1 MRVFVTGAT
10 GGIGSAVVPE
20 LLGAGHEVLALAR
33 SDASA
38 RAAASVGADVLRG
51 DLDDRESLNRGAMES
66 DGVIHLAF
74 LHFDDFQK
82 AVAQEAAAVEAFGA
96 ALDGS
101 GKPFVM
107 ASGTPPIAGRVATER
122 DSLSIEGPVGG
133 RARNADAALGLAAK
147 GVRSAVVRLPR
158 SVHRAAGPC
167 GFASLLVEAARRTGV
182 SGYVGDGSQR
192 WPAVHVLDAAHL
204 FRLVLEDATPGTVA
218 HAVADEGD
226 PMRALAEV
234 IGRQL
239 DVPTA
244 SVPVDNFGFLG
255 AVFATDQPA
264 SSELTR
270 ERFGWQPTHPS
281 LLEDL
286 AAGNYPEAPVASL

>member
-20 LLGAGHEVLALAR
+20 LIGAGHEVLALAR

-38 RAAASVGADVLRG
+38 RAARSMGADVLRG
-51 DLDDRESLNRGAMES
+51 DLDDPESLSEGAGRA

-74 LHFDDFQK
+74 LHFDDFAK
-82 AVAQEAAAVEAFGA
+82 AVAQETAAVNAFGA
-96 ALDGS
+96 ALAGS
-101 GKPFVM
+101 GKPFAM
-107 ASGTPPIAGRVATER
+107 ASGTPPVPGRVATER
-122 DSLSIEGPVGG
+122 DSMSTQGPIGG
-133 RARNADAALGLAAK
+133 RGRNAQTALELAAK
-147 GVRSAVVRLPR
+147 DVRSAVVRLPR
-158 SVHRAAGPC
+158 SVHRAGGPC

-192 WPAVHVLDAAHL
+192 WPAVHVLDAARL
-204 FRLVLEDATPGTVA
+204 FRLVLEDAAPGTVA

-234 IGRQL
+234 IGRRL
-239 DVPTA
+239 DLPTA
-244 SVPVDNFGFLG
+244 AVQADHFGFFG
-255 AVFATDQPA
+255 AVFAVDQPA

-270 ERFGWQPTHPS
+270 QRFGWRPAHPS
-281 LLEDL
+281 LIEDL
-286 AAGNYPEAPVASL
+286 EAGNYPV

>member
-20 LLGAGHEVLALAR
+20 LLGAGHQVLALAR

-38 RAAASVGADVLRG
+38 RVARSMGADVLRG
-51 DLDDRESLNRGAMES
+51 DLDDPQSLRAGATDC

-82 AVAQEAAAVEAFGA
+82 AVAQEAGAVEAFGA
-96 ALDGS
+96 TLEGS

-107 ASGTPPIAGRVATER
+107 ASGTPVVPGRVATER
-122 DSLSIEGPVGG
+122 DAAPTEGPVGG
-133 RARNADAALGLAAK
+133 RGRNADAALGLAAK

-192 WPAVHVLDAAHL
+192 WPAVHVLDAARL
-204 FRLVLEDATPGTVA
+204 FRLALEQASPGTVA

-226 PMRALAEV
+226 PMRALAEA
-234 IGRQL
+234 IGREL
-239 DVPTA
+239 GMPTA
-244 SVPVDNFGFLG
+244 AVPADHFGFFGVAFG
-255 AVFATDQPA
+255 ADQPA

-286 AAGNYPEAPVASL
+286 EAGNYPV

>member
-10 GGIGSAVVPE
+10 GGVGSAVVPE

-38 RAAASVGADVLRG
+38 RAAAAMGADVLRG
-51 DLDDRESLNRGAMES
+51 DLDDPESLRTGAKDA
-66 DGVIHLAF
+66 DGVVHLAF
-74 LHFDDFQK
+74 LHFDDFER
-82 AVAQEAAAVEAFGA
+82 AVAQEAVAVETFGT
-96 ALDGS
+96 ALAGS

-107 ASGTPPIAGRVATER
+107 ASGTPPIPGRASTER
-122 DSLSIEGPVGG
+122 DSAPTEGLIGG
-133 RARNADAALGLAAK
+133 RSRNAQAALELAAQ

-158 SVHRAAGPC
+158 SVHRAGGPC

-182 SGYVGDGSQR
+182 SGYVGDGAQR
-192 WPAVHVLDAAHL
+192 WPAVHVLDAALL
-204 FRLVLEDATPGTVA
+204 FRLVLERAEPGTVA
-218 HAVADEGD
+218 HAVGDEGD
-226 PMRALAEV
+226 PMRALAEA

-239 DVPTA
+239 DLPVA
-244 SVPVDNFGFLG
+244 SVPAEHFGFLG
-255 AVFATDQPA
+255 AIFALDQPS

-286 AAGNYPEAPVASL
+286 EAGNYPA

>member
-20 LLGAGHEVLALAR
+20 LIGAGHEVLALAR

-38 RAAASVGADVLRG
+38 RAAASTGADVLRG
-51 DLDDRESLNRGAMES
+51 DLDDRESLSKGAVDC

-74 LHFDDFQK
+74 LHFDDFEK
-82 AVAQEAAAVEAFGA
+82 AVAQEARAVDAFGA
-96 ALDGS
+96 ALAGS

-107 ASGTPPIAGRVATER
+107 ASGTPVIPGRPATER
-122 DSLSIEGPVGG
+122 DAAPTEGPIGG
-133 RARNADAALGLAAK
+133 RGRNAHTALRLAAED
-147 GVRSAVVRLPR
+147 VRSAVVRLPR

-192 WPAVHVLDAAHL
+192 WPAVHVLDAARL
-204 FRLVLEDATPGTVA
+204 FRLALEGAEPGTVA

-234 IGRQL
+234 IGRRL
-239 DVPTA
+239 DLPTA
-244 SVPVDNFGFLG
+244 SVPAEDFGFLG
-255 AVFATDQPA
+255 AVFALDQPA
-264 SSELTR
+264 TSELTR
-270 ERFGWQPTHPS
+270 QRFGWQPTHPS

-286 AAGNYPEAPVASL
+286 EAGGYPG

>member
-20 LLGAGHEVLALAR
+20 LTGAGHQVLALAR

-38 RAAASVGADVLRG
+38 QAAQSMGADVLRG
-51 DLDDRESLNRGAMES
+51 DLDDTDSLRRGAAES
-66 DGVIHLAF
+66 DAVIHLAF
-74 LHFDDFQK
+74 LHFDDFAK
-82 AVAQEAAAVEAFGA
+82 AVTQESGAVEAFGA
-96 ALDGS
+96 ALEGT

-107 ASGTPPIAGRVATER
+107 ASGTPVVPGRASTEEDPMPTDGPI
-122 DSLSIEGPVGG
+122 GG
-133 RARNADAALGLAAK
+133 RGRNARAALDLADK

-167 GFASLLVEAARRTGV
+167 GFASLLIETARRTGV

-192 WPAVHVLDAAHL
+192 WPAVHVLDAARL
-204 FRLVLEDATPGTVA
+204 FRLVLEEATAGTVA

-226 PMRALAEV
+226 PMRALAET
-234 IGRQL
+234 IGREL
-239 DVPTA
+239 NVPPA
-244 SVPVDNFGFLG
+244 PVPADHFGFLG
-255 AVFATDQPA
+255 AVFEADQPA

-270 ERFGWQPTHPS
+270 RRFGWRPTHPS

-286 AAGNYPEAPVASL
+286 AAGGYPA

>member
-10 GGIGSAVVPE
+10 GGVGSAVVPE
-20 LLGAGHEVLALAR
+20 LIGAGHEVLALAR

-38 RAAASVGADVLRG
+38 RAAAAMGADVLHG
-51 DLDDRESLNRGAMES
+51 DLDDPESLSNGATQADAVM
-66 DGVIHLAF
+66 HLAF
-74 LHFDDFQK
+74 LHFGDFE
-82 AVAQEAAAVEAFGA
+82 AAIAQEAAAVEIFGA
-96 ALDGS
+96 ALAGS
-101 GKPFVM
+101 DKPFVM

-122 DSLSIEGPVGG
+122 DSMSIEGPVGG
-133 RARNADAALGLAAK
+133 RGRNAQAALDLAAK

-158 SVHRAAGPC
+158 SVHRAGGPC

-192 WPAVHVLDAAHL
+192 WPAVHVLDAAQL
-204 FRLVLEDATPGTVA
+204 FRLVLEGAEPGTVA

-226 PMRALAEV
+226 PMRALAEAV
-234 IGRQL
+234 GRGL
-239 DVPTA
+239 NVPTA
-244 SVPVDNFGFLG
+244 SVPAESFGFLG
-255 AVFATDQPA
+255 AVFAIDQPA

-270 ERFGWQPTHPS
+270 ELFGWQPTHPS

>member
-20 LLGAGHEVLALAR
+20 LIGAGHEVLALAR
-33 SDASA
+33 SDASE
-38 RAAASVGADVLRG
+38 RAARSMGADVLRG
-51 DLDDRESLNRGAMES
+51 DLDEPETLHRGAAAA

-107 ASGTPPIAGRVATER
+107 ASGTPAISGRAATER
-122 DSLSIEGPVGG
+122 DPAPTEGPAGG
-133 RARNADAALGLAAK
+133 RGRNARAALDLAGK
-147 GVRSAVVRLPR
+147 EVRSAVVRLPR
-158 SVHRAAGPC
+158 SVHRASGPC
-167 GFASLLVEAARRTGV
+167 GFASLLIEAARRTGV

-192 WPAVHVLDAAHL
+192 WPAVHVLDAARL
-204 FRLVLEDATPGTVA
+204 FRLVLEQGAPGTVA

-226 PMRALAEV
+226 PMRALAEA
-234 IGRQL
+234 IGREL
-239 DVPTA
+239 NVPTA
-244 SVPVDNFGFLG
+244 AVPTDHFGFFR
-255 AVFATDQPA
+255 AAFAADQPA
-264 SSELTR
+264 SSALTR

-281 LLEDL
+281 LLADL
-286 AAGNYPEAPVASL
+286 QAGNYPA

>member
-20 LLGAGHEVLALAR
+20 LIGAGHQVLALAR

-38 RAAASVGADVLRG
+38 RAARALGADVLPG
-51 DLDDRESLNRGAMES
+51 DLDDPDSLRTGAKES
-66 DGVIHLAF
+66 DGVVHLAF
-74 LHFDDFQK
+74 LHFDDFEK
-82 AVAQEAAAVEAFGA
+82 AVAQEAGAVEAFGA
-96 ALDGS
+96 ALDGT

-107 ASGTPPIAGRVATER
+107 ASGTPPVPGRASTER
-122 DSLSIEGPVGG
+122 DAPPTEGPIGG
-133 RARNADAALGLAAK
+133 RAHNAHAALELAAR

-158 SVHRAAGPC
+158 SVHRAGGPC

-182 SGYVGDGSQR
+182 SGYVGDGTQR
-192 WPAVHVLDAAHL
+192 WPAVHVLDAARL
-204 FRLVLEDATPGTVA
+204 FRLVLEEATPGTVA

-226 PMRALAEV
+226 PMRALAEA
-234 IGRQL
+234 IGGQL
-239 DVPTA
+239 GLPAA
-244 SVPVDNFGFLG
+244 SVPAEHFGPLG
-255 AVFATDQPA
+255 AVYALDQPA

-281 LLEDL
+281 LLADL
-286 AAGNYPEAPVASL
+286 EAGNYPS

>member
-20 LLGAGHEVLALAR
+20 LIGAGHEVFALAR
-33 SDASA
+33 SDAA
-38 RAAASVGADVLRG
+38 ERAARSLGAEVLRG
-51 DLDDRESLNRGAMES
+51 DLDDPESLRKGAAES

-74 LHFDDFQK
+74 LHFDDFGK
-82 AVAQEAAAVEAFGA
+82 AVAQEAGAVEAFGT
-96 ALDGS
+96 ALEGS

-107 ASGTPPIAGRVATER
+107 ASGTPVIPGRAATER
-122 DSLSIEGPVGG
+122 DAAPTEGPIGG
-133 RARNADAALGLAAK
+133 RGRNAAAALELAAK

-158 SVHRAAGPC
+158 SVHRAGGPC
-167 GFASLLVEAARRTGV
+167 GFASLLIEAARRSEV

-204 FRLVLEDATPGTVA
+204 FRLVLEEGAPGTVA

-226 PMRALAEV
+226 PMRALAEA
-234 IGRQL
+234 IGREL
-239 DVPTA
+239 GVPTKA
-244 SVPVDNFGFLG
+244 VPADHFGFLG
-255 AVFATDQPA
+255 SVFAMDQPA

-270 ERFGWQPTHPS
+270 EKFGWQPTQPS
-281 LLEDL
+281 LLADL
-286 AAGNYPEAPVASL
+286 GAGNYPA